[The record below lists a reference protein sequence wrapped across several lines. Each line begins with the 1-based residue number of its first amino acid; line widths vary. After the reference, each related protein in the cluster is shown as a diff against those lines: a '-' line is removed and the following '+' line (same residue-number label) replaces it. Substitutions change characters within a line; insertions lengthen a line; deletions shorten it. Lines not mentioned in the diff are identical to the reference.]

1 MADLFGS
8 AAMSGVGNSI
18 LGVVNVLGAVFVA
31 VLVIALIIG
40 IVYYLKVHHFAYK
53 YPVIMQLEVG
63 DSIKVV
69 KDKFKIYEKGKQ
81 NEVRFKKHKH
91 TVAEVPPDDYGFFV
105 KRGKKAFM
113 AFVRNEQATWVYP
126 HPITNAVKELR
137 TVYDPETNE
146 EKKVIFN
153 RAGLVTMP
161 SNLKRLFIDQT
172 RINLEQKHKL
182 KWWQNPMI
190 MGTIIVSLIFI
201 SVLFLYLINKSTVE
215 VAKEAIRMGANVMQD
230 AQGQV
235 IP

>member
-1 MADLFGS
+1 MANLFGS
-8 AAMSGVGNSI
+8 EAIGSVGNSI
-18 LGVVNVLGAVFVA
+18 LGVVNVLGAIFVA
-31 VLVIALIIG
+31 AIVIALIIG
-40 IVYYLKVHHFAYK
+40 LVYYLKVHWIAFK
-53 YPVIMQLEVG
+53 FPVIMQYEVG
-63 DSIKVV
+63 DSIKVG
-69 KDKFKIYEKGKQ
+69 KDKFKIFDKGKHNQ
-81 NEVRFKKHKH
+81 VKFKKNKH
-91 TVAEVPPDDYGFFV
+91 VVAEVPPDDYAFFM
-105 KRGKKAFM
+105 KRGKKSYM

-126 HPITNAVKELR
+126 HPITNTVKELKI
-137 TVYDPETNE
+137 VYDPETD
-146 EKKVIFN
+146 EKKKVVVN
-153 RAGLVTMP
+153 RPGLVTMP

-201 SVLFLYLINKSTVE
+201 SVLFLYLINKGTIE